1 VTADVTSVHFA
12 RHTSAKG
19 RALPF
24 IAAAVLGLAACDLN
38 VTVSGVVRDTSGAPL
53 EDVAVTLQT
62 AGREPDRTKT
72 LGDGSF
78 NVGIVGADPRQTQIS
93 FHKDGFQDL
102 AKGLDGEAR
111 PTMEVTLLRN

>member
-1 VTADVTSVHFA
+1 MARVHL
-12 RHTSAKG
+12 G
-19 RALPF
+19 RYATGKLRTTPLVV
-24 IAAAVLGLAACDLN
+24 IAIIGLAACDLN
-38 VTVSGVVRDTSGAPL
+38 VTVSGVVRDASGTPL

-72 LGDGSF
+72 TSDGSF
-78 NVGIVGADPRQTQIS
+78 NVGIVGADPKQTRIS

-111 PTMEVTLLRN
+111 PTMEVTLVRN